1 MKTLVTLDTNVL
13 RHSEVS
19 KIEQALQGLPIELT
33 HVSVTAREFEGTDFT
48 LLGRR
53 VVETGVWG
61 ESRWD
66 QSLYSDA
73 AIATLFEQILGIM
86 SEGAFPRN
94 RDNLS
99 AGHKRQMRDA
109 MILAAHTRSGGNIFV
124 TNETKAFGAKDSRL
138 RKQLEQRCVTQIM
151 NLNDFYAHCQ
161 LLRQNSEEP

>member
-86 SEGAFPRN
+86 SEGAFPRYWPLIP
-94 RDNLS
+94 DLGETFLLPMKQKLLVPKI
-99 AGHKRQMRDA
+99 AGFA
-109 MILAAHTRSGGNIFV
+109 SSWNNV
-124 TNETKAFGAKDSRL
+124 
-138 RKQLEQRCVTQIM
+138 V
-151 NLNDFYAHCQ
+151 
-161 LLRQNSEEP
+161 

>member
-1 MKTLVTLDTNVL
+1 
-13 RHSEVS
+13 
-19 KIEQALQGLPIELT
+19 
-33 HVSVTAREFEGTDFT
+33 
-48 LLGRR
+48 
-53 VVETGVWG
+53 
-61 ESRWD
+61 
-66 QSLYSDA
+66 
-73 AIATLFEQILGIM
+73 M